1 MLSLFLQPPEEG
13 EEEKLGPDGET
24 KIAMDQYY
32 MDEYDQYAEGKRN
45 SFDILTIFE
54 YFLFNTCWFSEE
66 DYRQFFLFGF
76 SRILICT
83 A

>member
-1 MLSLFLQPPEEG
+1 MTTFFSIYILIRKRKRHNFLIVFLLSLFLQPPEEG

-54 YFLFNTCWFSEE
+54 YFLFNTC
-66 DYRQFFLFGF
+66 
-76 SRILICT
+76 
-83 A
+83 